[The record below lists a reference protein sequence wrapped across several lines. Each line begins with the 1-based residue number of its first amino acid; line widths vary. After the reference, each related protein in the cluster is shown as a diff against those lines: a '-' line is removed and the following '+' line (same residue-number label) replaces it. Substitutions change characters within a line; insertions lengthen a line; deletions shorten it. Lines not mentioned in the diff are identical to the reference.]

1 MNGQNVSSER
11 GLKVFFRLL
20 MDMMSLQIRG
30 RYVWSILLL
39 TASLLTVATAQI
51 ANSNKVAFHGRDGSH
66 FIPETPVLKQIRAEL
81 SGSLVGQ
88 PPNLKIEFVLTL
100 ENPGQE
106 EVKIA
111 DPLDSLRLMFTTA
124 KNRLINI
131 PQRKYQAV
139 NVSGNKE
146 NIPFPAPIEFRRIVQ
161 GTSVRY
167 QKEEV
172 LTIGPRE
179 KVQIVF
185 DTQPVVMQNINAAI
199 QSEGSQRAFKA
210 KAHLGLVTA
219 PPEGGGRAVESD
231 WISFSL

>member
-1 MNGQNVSSER
+1 MV
-11 GLKVFFRLL
+11 
-20 MDMMSLQIRG
+20 LQIRS
-30 RYVWSILLL
+30 RNIWSILLL
-39 TASLLTVATAQI
+39 SASILTSVSAQV
-51 ANSNKVAFHGRDGSH
+51 ANSNKVASHERDGSH
-66 FIPETPVLKQIRAEL
+66 PRSKTPVLKQISAEL

-88 PPNLKIEFVLTL
+88 PSNLTIQSVLTL
-100 ENPGQE
+100 ENFGREQL
-106 EVKIA
+106 KIA
-111 DPLDSLRLMFTTA
+111 DPLDSLFLMFTTT
-124 KNRLINI
+124 KNRLVTI
-131 PQRKYQAV
+131 PQRKPQAV
-139 NVSGNKE
+139 NISGGKE
-146 NIPFPAPIEFRRIVQ
+146 NILFPAPIEFRQIVQ

-167 QKEEV
+167 QKDEV

-199 QSEGSQRAFKA
+199 QSEGSPRAFKA

>member
-20 MDMMSLQIRG
+20 MDMMSLQIRS

-39 TASLLTVATAQI
+39 AASLLTVATAQI
-51 ANSNKVAFHGRDGSH
+51 ANSNKVAFHERDGSH
-66 FIPETPVLKQIRAEL
+66 PRSKTPVLKQISAEL

-88 PPNLKIEFVLTL
+88 PSNLTIEFVLTL
-100 ENPGQE
+100 ENTGPE
-106 EVKIA
+106 ELKIA
-111 DPLDSLRLMFTTA
+111 DPLDSLFLMFTTT
-124 KNRLINI
+124 KNKLITV
-131 PQRKYQAV
+131 PQRKFQDLYI
-139 NVSGNKE
+139 SGEKK
-146 NIPFPAPIEFRRIVQ
+146 NIPYPAPIEFRQIVQ

-172 LTIGPRE
+172 VTIGPRE

-185 DTQPVVMQNINAAI
+185 DTKPVVMQNINAAV
-199 QSEGSQRAFKA
+199 QSEGSARSFKA

-219 PPEGGGRAVESD
+219 PPKGGGRAVESD